1 MYEMEI
7 LIIGSLIAAIVI
19 ILLSLAVKK
28 VNQYEK
34 GIVERFNAYEKMV
47 DPGLRIITPFVERI
61 LRVNMREQVIDVPPQ
76 EIITEDNV
84 VVTIDAVIYYQ
95 VVDAKLAIYEIEDFE
110 LAIVKLAQTTLRN
123 IVGEMSL
130 DVCLTSREKINVE
143 LRRVLD
149 QATDK
154 WGTKVNRIELQRIDP
169 PADIQTA
176 MHKQKTAEQE
186 RRQLR
191 LLATGRKEAA
201 EQEKQGAILKAQG
214 AKTSAI
220 LEAEGEARAVELV
233 AEAQAKAIKA
243 VSESANAYFK
253 ENAQL
258 NKKLDVIRDTFSQQ
272 TKIVVPASADILNVI
287 GLDGATVIP
296 VKKEN
301 KQNEAAA
308 TTEEGAPLWLQFF
321 IRLFRCFS

>member
-1 MYEMEI
+1 
-7 LIIGSLIAAIVI
+7 
-19 ILLSLAVKK
+19 
-28 VNQYEK
+28 
-34 GIVERFNAYEKMV
+34 
-47 DPGLRIITPFVERI
+47 
-61 LRVNMREQVIDVPPQ
+61 MREQVIDVPPQ

-95 VVDAKLAIYEIEDFE
+95 VIDPKRAIYEIEDFE

-169 PADIQTA
+169 PADIQQA

-186 RRQLR
+186 RRQIR
-191 LLATGRKEAA
+191 LLATGRKEASA
-201 EQEKQGAILKAQG
+201 QDKEGTILKAQG
-214 AKTSAI
+214 EKASAI
-220 LEAEGEARAVELV
+220 LTAEGEAKSIELV
-233 AEAQAKAIKA
+233 AQAQAEA
-243 VSESANAYFK
+243 VKVISEAANQYFK

-258 NKKLDVIRDTFSQQ
+258 NKRLDVIRDTFSQQ
-272 TKIVVPASADILNVI
+272 TKIVVPSSADILNVL
-287 GLDGATVIP
+287 GLEGTPVIP
-296 VKKEN
+296 LKQTAKKTEN
-301 KQNEAAA
+301 ETMNQGQEA
-308 TTEEGAPLWLQFF
+308 
-321 IRLFRCFS
+321 RM

>member
-1 MYEMEI
+1 MYELEI
-7 LIIGSLIAAIVI
+7 IIGLFIAAF
-19 ILLSLAVKK
+19 ILFILSLSMKK

-34 GIVERFNAYEKMV
+34 GIVERFNAYEKTV
-47 DPGLRIITPFVERI
+47 EPGLRIITPFVKRI
-61 LRVNMREQVIDVPPQ
+61 YRVNMREQVIDVPPQ

-95 VVDAKLAIYEIEDFE
+95 VIDAKRAIYEIEDFE

-143 LRRVLD
+143 LRSVLD

-169 PADIQTA
+169 PADIQLA

-201 EQEKQGAILKAQG
+201 EQEKQGTILKAQG
-214 AKTSAI
+214 AKQSAI

-233 AEAQAKAIKA
+233 ADAQAKAIKA

-272 TKIVVPASADILNVI
+272 TKIVVPANSDILNVI
-287 GLDGATVIP
+287 GLEGTTVLPIN
-296 VKKEN
+296 KEA
-301 KQNEAAA
+301 KQNADA
-308 TTEEGAPLWLQFF
+308 
-321 IRLFRCFS
+321 SSK

>member
-1 MYEMEI
+1 MSELTI
-7 LIIGSLIAAIVI
+7 VLLVVVVIVVIAAI
-19 ILLSLAVKK
+19 LFFMSLKK

-34 GIVERFNAYEKMV
+34 GLVERFNAYEKTV
-47 DPGLRIITPFVERI
+47 EPGLRVIVPFVERI
-61 LRVNMREQVIDVPPQ
+61 YRVNMREQVIDVPPQ

-84 VVTIDAVIYYQ
+84 VVTIDAIIYYQ
-95 VVDAKLAIYEIEDFE
+95 VIDARRALYEIEDFE

-130 DVCLTSREKINVE
+130 DVALTSREKINVD
-143 LRRVLD
+143 LRTVLD

-169 PADIQTA
+169 PQDIQTA

-201 EQEKQGAILKAQG
+201 EQEKLGAILKAQG
-214 AKTSAI
+214 EKQSAI
-220 LEAEGEARAVELV
+220 LNAEGQAKSVELV

-243 VSESANAYFK
+243 VSEAANQYFK
-253 ENAQL
+253 DNAQL

-272 TKIVVPASADILNVI
+272 TKVIVPSNADVLNVLGLEGSAVVP
-287 GLDGATVIP
+287 
-296 VKKEN
+296 VKTGQ
-301 KQNEAAA
+301 KQTSNDAG
-308 TTEEGAPLWLQFF
+308 T
-321 IRLFRCFS
+321 

>member
-1 MYEMEI
+1 MFDLGI
-7 LIIGSLIAAIVI
+7 TIGIIGSVIVFI
-19 ILLSLAVKK
+19 VLFLLSFALKK

-34 GIVERFNAYEKMV
+34 GLVERFNAYEKTV
-47 DPGLRIITPFVERI
+47 DPGLRIITPFIERMY
-61 LRVNMREQVIDVPPQ
+61 RVNMREQVIDVPPQ

-95 VVDAKLAIYEIEDFE
+95 VVDAKRALYEIEDFE

-143 LRRVLD
+143 LRSVLD

-169 PADIQTA
+169 PQDIQTA

-201 EQEKQGAILKAQG
+201 EQEKAAAILRAQGEKVSVILKAEG
-214 AKTSAI
+214 DAK
-220 LEAEGEARAVELV
+220 AVELV

-243 VSESANAYFK
+243 VSESANQYFK

-258 NKKLDVIRDTFSQQ
+258 NKRLDVVRDTFSQQ

-287 GLDGATVIP
+287 GLEGAAVIP
-296 VKKEN
+296 VKN
-301 KQNEAAA
+301 KS
-308 TTEEGAPLWLQFF
+308 TEMQHAVE
-321 IRLFRCFS
+321 

>member
-1 MYEMEI
+1 MNKMLEI
-7 LIIGSLIAAIVI
+7 GLLIGSLIAVIVI
-19 ILLSLAVKK
+19 FLLALSVKK

-34 GIVERFNAYEKMV
+34 GIVEKFNAYEKMV
-47 DPGLRIITPFVERI
+47 DPGLRLITPFVERI

-95 VVDAKLAIYEIEDFE
+95 VVDAKLALYEIEDFE

-143 LRRVLD
+143 LRSVLD

-201 EQEKQGAILKAQG
+201 EQEKQAAILKAQG
-214 AKTSAI
+214 EKASAI
-220 LEAEGEARAVELV
+220 LQAEGQAKAVELV

-243 VSESANAYFK
+243 VSESANQFFK

-287 GLDGATVIP
+287 GLDGATVVP
-296 VKKEN
+296 VKTGN
-301 KQNEAAA
+301 KQNEA
-308 TTEEGAPLWLQFF
+308 TT
-321 IRLFRCFS
+321 

>member
-1 MYEMEI
+1 MSLEI
-7 LIIGSLIAAIVI
+7 TVGVLGFAII
-19 ILLSLAVKK
+19 ILALVLLTQSAKK
-28 VNQYEK
+28 INQYEK
-34 GIVERFNAYEKMV
+34 GLVERFNAYEKTV
-47 DPGLRIITPFVERI
+47 DPGLRFITPFIERVY
-61 LRVNMREQVIDVPPQ
+61 RVNMREQVIDVPPQ

-95 VVDAKLAIYEIEDFE
+95 VVDAKRALYEIEDFE

-143 LRRVLD
+143 LRGVLD

-201 EQEKQGAILKAQG
+201 EQEKQAAILKAQG
-214 AKTSAI
+214 EKASAI
-220 LEAEGEARAVELV
+220 LKAEGDARAVELV
-233 AEAQAKAIKA
+233 ADAQAKAIKA
-243 VSESANAYFK
+243 VSESANQYFK

-258 NKKLDVIRDTFSQQ
+258 NKRLDVVRDTFSQQ
-272 TKIVVPASADILNVI
+272 TKIVVPASADVLNVI
-287 GLDGATVIP
+287 GLEGATVIP
-296 VKKEN
+296 VKSKEASAS
-301 KQNEAAA
+301 K
-308 TTEEGAPLWLQFF
+308 
-321 IRLFRCFS
+321 

>member
-1 MYEMEI
+1 MYELE
-7 LIIGSLIAAIVI
+7 LTIIGIVI
-19 ILLSLAVKK
+19 AVIVLILFSMSLKK

-34 GIVERFNAYEKMV
+34 GLVERFNAYEKTV
-47 DPGLRIITPFVERI
+47 EPGLRVITPFVER
-61 LRVNMREQVIDVPPQ
+61 LYRVNMREQVIDVPPQ

-84 VVTIDAVIYYQ
+84 LVTIDAVIYYQ
-95 VVDAKLAIYEIEDFE
+95 VIDARRALYEIEDFE

-143 LRRVLD
+143 LRTVLD

-154 WGTKVNRIELQRIDP
+154 WGTKVNRIELQKIDP
-169 PADIQTA
+169 PNDIQTA

-214 AKTSAI
+214 EKQAAI
-220 LEAEGEARAVELV
+220 LNAEGQAKAVELV

-243 VSESANAYFK
+243 VSESANLYFK

-258 NKKLDVIRDTFSQQ
+258 NKRLDVVRDTFSQQ
-272 TKIVVPASADILNVI
+272 TKIVVPASADVLNVI
-287 GLDGATVIP
+287 GLEGTTVLP
-296 VKKEN
+296 VKSEQ
-301 KQNEAAA
+301 KQA
-308 TTEEGAPLWLQFF
+308 TA
-321 IRLFRCFS
+321 SK

>member
-1 MYEMEI
+1 MYELEI
-7 LIIGSLIAAIVI
+7 TLAIIGFVIAIVVLM
-19 ILLSLAVKK
+19 LLSLGIKK

-34 GIVERFNAYEKMV
+34 GLVERFNAYEKTV
-47 DPGLRIITPFVERI
+47 DPGLRLITPFIER
-61 LRVNMREQVIDVPPQ
+61 LYRVNMREQVIDVPPQ

-95 VVDAKLAIYEIEDFE
+95 VIDPKRALYEIEDFE

-130 DVCLTSREKINVE
+130 DVALTSREKINVD
-143 LRRVLD
+143 LRSVLD

-169 PADIQTA
+169 PQDIQTA

-201 EQEKQGAILKAQG
+201 EQERQGAILKAQG
-214 AKTSAI
+214 EKTSAI
-220 LEAEGEARAVELV
+220 LKAEGEAKAVELV
-233 AEAQAKAIKA
+233 ADAQAKAIKA
-243 VSESANAYFK
+243 VSESANLYFK

-258 NKKLDVIRDTFSQQ
+258 NKKLDVVRDTFSQQ
-272 TKIVVPASADILNVI
+272 TKIIVPSSADILNVI
-287 GLDGATVIP
+287 GLEGATVVP
-296 VKKEN
+296 VKT
-301 KQNEAAA
+301 KQNEAAK
-308 TTEEGAPLWLQFF
+308 TM
-321 IRLFRCFS
+321 

>member
-1 MYEMEI
+1 MYDLEI
-7 LIIGSLIAAIVI
+7 TIGIIGFLIAFIVLF
-19 ILLSLAVKK
+19 LLSFSLKK

-34 GIVERFNAYEKMV
+34 GLVERFNAYEKTV
-47 DPGLRIITPFVERI
+47 DPGLRIITPFIERMY
-61 LRVNMREQVIDVPPQ
+61 RVNMREQVIDVPPQ

-95 VVDAKLAIYEIEDFE
+95 VVDAKRALYEIEDFE

-143 LRRVLD
+143 LRSVLD

-169 PADIQTA
+169 PQDIQTA

-201 EQEKQGAILKAQG
+201 EQEKAAAILKAQG
-214 AKTSAI
+214 EKVAAI
-220 LEAEGEARAVELV
+220 FKAEGDAKAVELV

-243 VSESANAYFK
+243 VSESANQYFK

-258 NKKLDVIRDTFSQQ
+258 NKRLDVVRDTFSQQ

-287 GLDGATVIP
+287 GLEGATVIP
-296 VKKEN
+296 VKN
-301 KQNEAAA
+301 K
-308 TTEEGAPLWLQFF
+308 TTETATG
-321 IRLFRCFS
+321 S

>member
-1 MYEMEI
+1 MSELTI
-7 LIIGSLIAAIVI
+7 VLIAVVVIVVIAAI
-19 ILLSLAVKK
+19 LFFMSLKK

-34 GIVERFNAYEKMV
+34 GLVERFNAYEKTV
-47 DPGLRIITPFVERI
+47 EPGLRVIVPFVERI
-61 LRVNMREQVIDVPPQ
+61 YRVNMREQVRDVPPQ

-84 VVTIDAVIYYQ
+84 VVTIDAIIYYQ
-95 VVDAKLAIYEIEDFE
+95 VIDARRALYEIEDFE

-130 DVCLTSREKINVE
+130 DVALTSREKINVD
-143 LRRVLD
+143 LRTVLD

-169 PADIQTA
+169 PQDIQTA

-201 EQEKQGAILKAQG
+201 EQEKLGAILKAQG
-214 AKTSAI
+214 EKQSAI
-220 LEAEGEARAVELV
+220 LNAEGQAKSVELV

-243 VSESANAYFK
+243 VSEAANQYFK
-253 ENAQL
+253 DNAQL

-272 TKIVVPASADILNVI
+272 TKVIVPSNADVLNVLGLEGSAVVP
-287 GLDGATVIP
+287 
-296 VKKEN
+296 VKTGQ
-301 KQNEAAA
+301 KQTSNDAG
-308 TTEEGAPLWLQFF
+308 T
-321 IRLFRCFS
+321 

>member
-1 MYEMEI
+1 MSELGIII
-7 LIIGSLIAAIVI
+7 LIIIAIA
-19 ILLSLAVKK
+19 LAVILAIAKMSLKK

-34 GIVERFNAYEKMV
+34 GLVERFNAYEKTV
-47 DPGLRIITPFVERI
+47 EPGLRVIVPFVEK
-61 LRVNMREQVIDVPPQ
+61 LYRVNMREQIIDVPPQ
-76 EIITEDNV
+76 AIITEDNV

-95 VVDAKLAIYEIEDFE
+95 VIDARRALYEIEDFE

-130 DVCLTSREKINVE
+130 DVTLTSREKINID
-143 LRRVLD
+143 LRKVLD

-169 PADIQTA
+169 PQDIQTA

-201 EQEKQGAILKAQG
+201 EQEKQAAILKAQG
-214 AKTSAI
+214 EKQSSI
-220 LEAEGEARAVELV
+220 LSAEGEARSVELI
-233 AEAQAKAIKA
+233 ADAQAKAIKL
-243 VSESANAYFK
+243 VSESANQHFR

-258 NKKLDVIRDTFSQQ
+258 NKRLDVIRDTFSQQ
-272 TKIVVPASADILNVI
+272 TKVIVPSNADVLNVL
-287 GLDGATVIP
+287 GLEGASVLP
-296 VKKEN
+296 VKTTTATAQKQSDNKE
-301 KQNEAAA
+301 
-308 TTEEGAPLWLQFF
+308 
-321 IRLFRCFS
+321 

>member
-1 MYEMEI
+1 MYELEI
-7 LIIGSLIAAIVI
+7 LIIGLVAAGIVLLVLSMSL
-19 ILLSLAVKK
+19 KK

-34 GIVERFNAYEKMV
+34 GLVERFNAYEKTV
-47 DPGLRIITPFVERI
+47 DPGLRVITPFVER
-61 LRVNMREQVIDVPPQ
+61 LYRVNMREQVIDVPPQ

-95 VVDAKLAIYEIEDFE
+95 VVDAKRAIYEIEDFE

-130 DVCLTSREKINVE
+130 DIALTSREKINVD
-143 LRRVLD
+143 LRSVLD

-201 EQEKQGAILKAQG
+201 EQERQGAILKAQG
-214 AKTSAI
+214 EKTSAI
-220 LEAEGEARAVELV
+220 LKAEGEAQAVELV
-233 AEAQAKAIKA
+233 AEAQAKAIKS
-243 VSESANAYFK
+243 VSESANQYFK

-272 TKIVVPASADILNVI
+272 TKIVVPSSADILNVI

-296 VKKEN
+296 LKTDT
-301 KQNEAAA
+301 KQSA
-308 TTEEGAPLWLQFF
+308 TATGK
-321 IRLFRCFS
+321 

>member
-1 MYEMEI
+1 MYEVE
-7 LIIGSLIAAIVI
+7 LAIIGLVVTALVL
-19 ILLSLAVKK
+19 ILLSMSIKK

-34 GIVERFNAYEKMV
+34 GIVERFNAYEKTV
-47 DPGLRIITPFVERI
+47 EPGLRMIVPFAERI

-84 VVTIDAVIYYQ
+84 VVTIDAIIYYQ
-95 VVDAKLAIYEIEDFE
+95 VIDAKRALYEIEDFE

-123 IVGEMSL
+123 IVGEMTL
-130 DVCLTSREKINVE
+130 DVALTSREKINVD
-143 LRRVLD
+143 LRSVLD

-169 PADIQTA
+169 PQDIQIA

-201 EQEKQGAILKAQG
+201 EQEKAGAILKAQG
-214 AKTSAI
+214 EKQAAI
-220 LEAEGEARAVELV
+220 LQAEGEAKAVELV
-233 AEAQAKAIKA
+233 ADAQAKAIKA
-243 VSESANAYFK
+243 VSEAANQYFK

-258 NKKLDVIRDTFSQQ
+258 NKRLDVIRDTFSQQ
-272 TKIVVPASADILNVI
+272 TKIVVPSSSDILNVI
-287 GLDGATVIP
+287 GLEGATVLPIKSEQ
-296 VKKEN
+296 KKN
-301 KQNEAAA
+301 DTA
-308 TTEEGAPLWLQFF
+308 
-321 IRLFRCFS
+321 SD

>member
-1 MYEMEI
+1 MYEEI
-7 LIIGSLIAAIVI
+7 LLVAAIIILVVA
-19 ILLSLAVKK
+19 ILLSMGIKK
-28 VNQYEK
+28 VNQYER
-34 GIVERFNAYEKMV
+34 GLVERWNAYEKTV
-47 DPGLRIITPFVERI
+47 DPGLRYIVPFAQRI
-61 LRVNMREQVIDVPPQ
+61 FRVNMREQVIDVPPQ

-84 VVTIDAVIYYQ
+84 VVTIDAVVYYQ
-95 VVDAKLAIYEIEDFE
+95 IMDPKKALYEIEDFE

-130 DVCLTSREKINVE
+130 DIALTSREKINVD
-143 LRRVLD
+143 LRSVLD
-149 QATDK
+149 QATAK
-154 WGTKVNRIELQRIDP
+154 WGAKVNRIELQRIDP

-201 EQEKQGAILKAQG
+201 EQERQGTILKAQG
-214 AKTSAI
+214 EKTSAI
-220 LEAEGEARAVELV
+220 LKAEGEARAVELV
-233 AEAQAKAIKA
+233 ADAQAKAIKA

-272 TKIVVPASADILNVI
+272 TKIVVPSSADILNVI
-287 GLDGATVIP
+287 GLDGATVLP
-296 VKKEN
+296 VKTAA
-301 KQNEAAA
+301 KQNEAEAK
-308 TTEEGAPLWLQFF
+308 
-321 IRLFRCFS
+321 R

>member
-1 MYEMEI
+1 MYEIE
-7 LIIGSLIAAIVI
+7 LSIIGLVIVAIIV
-19 ILLSLAVKK
+19 ILLSMSIRK

-34 GIVERFNAYEKMV
+34 GLVERFNAYEKTV
-47 DPGLRIITPFVERI
+47 EPGLRIITPFMERM

-95 VVDAKLAIYEIEDFE
+95 VVDAKRALYEIEDFE

-143 LRRVLD
+143 LRSVLD

-201 EQEKQGAILKAQG
+201 AQEKEGAILKAQG
-214 AKTSAI
+214 EKASAI
-220 LEAEGEARAVELV
+220 LKAEGEARAVELV
-233 AEAQAKAIKA
+233 AEAQAKAIKS
-243 VSESANAYFK
+243 VSESANLYFK

-272 TKIVVPASADILNVI
+272 TKIVVPSSADILNVI
-287 GLDGATVIP
+287 GLEGATVLP
-296 VKKEN
+296 VKTAS
-301 KQNEAAA
+301 KQNETAAKKQSG
-308 TTEEGAPLWLQFF
+308 E
-321 IRLFRCFS
+321 

>member
-1 MYEMEI
+1 MSVFE
-7 LIIGSLIAAIVI
+7 I
-19 ILLSLAVKK
+19 ILLVLAIVAVVIIAVAKMSLKK

-34 GIVERFNAYEKMV
+34 GLVERFNAYEKTV
-47 DPGLRIITPFVERI
+47 EPGLRVIVPFVER
-61 LRVNMREQVIDVPPQ
+61 LYRVNMREQVIDVPPQ
-76 EIITEDNV
+76 AIITEDNV

-95 VVDAKLAIYEIEDFE
+95 VIDAKRALYEIEDFE

-130 DVCLTSREKINVE
+130 DITLTSREKINID
-143 LRRVLD
+143 LRKVLD

-169 PADIQTA
+169 PQDIQTA

-201 EQEKQGAILKAQG
+201 EQEKQAAILKAQG
-214 AKTSAI
+214 EKQSSI
-220 LEAEGEARAVELV
+220 LSAEGEARSVELI
-233 AEAQAKAIKA
+233 ADAQAKAIKI
-243 VSESANAYFK
+243 VSESANQHFR

-258 NKKLDVIRDTFSQQ
+258 NKRLDVIRDTFSQQ
-272 TKIVVPASADILNVI
+272 TKVIVPSNADVLNVI
-287 GLDGATVIP
+287 GLEGTSVLP
-296 VKKEN
+296 VKTITSQ
-301 KQNEAAA
+301 KQS
-308 TTEEGAPLWLQFF
+308 TDDKQ
-321 IRLFRCFS
+321 

>member
-1 MYEMEI
+1 MYEE
-7 LIIGSLIAAIVI
+7 I
-19 ILLSLAVKK
+19 ILALAVVLLVAILLLSMGMKR
-28 VNQYEK
+28 VNQYER
-34 GIVERFNAYEKMV
+34 GIVERFNAYEKTM
-47 DPGLRIITPFVERI
+47 DPGLRYIVAFVQRI

-95 VVDAKLAIYEIEDFE
+95 VVDARRALYEIEDFE

-143 LRRVLD
+143 LRSVLD

-191 LLATGRKEAA
+191 LLATGRKEGA
-201 EQEKQGAILKAQG
+201 EKEKQGAILKAQG
-214 AKTSAI
+214 AKQSAI
-220 LEAEGEARAVELV
+220 LQAEGEARAVELV
-233 AEAQAKAIKA
+233 AEAQAKAIKS
-243 VSESANAYFK
+243 VSEAANLYFK
-253 ENAQL
+253 DNAQG
-258 NKKLDVIRDTFSQQ
+258 NKKLDVIRDTFSHQ
-272 TKIVVPASADILNVI
+272 TKIVIPSSADILNVI
-287 GLDGATVIP
+287 GLEGATIVPI
-296 VKKEN
+296 KQKEAETPS
-301 KQNEAAA
+301 K
-308 TTEEGAPLWLQFF
+308 
-321 IRLFRCFS
+321 

>member
-1 MYEMEI
+1 MYELEI
-7 LIIGSLIAAIVI
+7 AIGIISIVIAIVI
-19 ILLSLAVKK
+19 LVLLSLSVKK

-34 GIVERFNAYEKMV
+34 GLVERFNAYKKTV
-47 DPGLRIITPFVERI
+47 DPGLRIITPVIERMY
-61 LRVNMREQVIDVPPQ
+61 RVNMREQVIDVPPQ

-95 VVDAKLAIYEIEDFE
+95 VMDAKRALYEIEDFE

-143 LRRVLD
+143 LRSVLD

-201 EQEKQGAILKAQG
+201 EQERQGTILKAQG
-214 AKTSAI
+214 EKTSAI
-220 LEAEGEARAVELV
+220 LKAEGEARAVELV
-233 AEAQAKAIKA
+233 ADAQAKAIKA

-272 TKIVVPASADILNVI
+272 TKIVVPSSADILNVI
-287 GLDGATVIP
+287 GLEGATVVPI
-296 VKKEN
+296 KTKNDETSMS
-301 KQNEAAA
+301 K
-308 TTEEGAPLWLQFF
+308 
-321 IRLFRCFS
+321 

>member
-1 MYEMEI
+1 MKKMYNLEI
-7 LIIGSLIAAIVI
+7 TIGIIGFIIAFIVLV
-19 ILLSLAVKK
+19 LLSFALKK

-34 GIVERFNAYEKMV
+34 GLVERFNAYEKTV
-47 DPGLRIITPFVERI
+47 DPGLRIITPFIERMY
-61 LRVNMREQVIDVPPQ
+61 RVNMREQVIDVPPQ

-95 VVDAKLAIYEIEDFE
+95 VVDAKRALYEIEDFE

-143 LRRVLD
+143 LRSVLD

-169 PADIQTA
+169 PQDIQTA

-201 EQEKQGAILKAQG
+201 EQEKAATILKAQG
-214 AKTSAI
+214 EKAAAI
-220 LEAEGEARAVELV
+220 LKAEGDAKAVELV

-243 VSESANAYFK
+243 VSESANQYFK

-258 NKKLDVIRDTFSQQ
+258 NKRLDVVRDTFSQQ

-287 GLDGATVIP
+287 GLEGAAVIP
-296 VKKEN
+296 VKN
-301 KQNEAAA
+301 KNTETA
-308 TTEEGAPLWLQFF
+308 T
-321 IRLFRCFS
+321 SS

>member
-1 MYEMEI
+1 MYEIE
-7 LIIGSLIAAIVI
+7 LTIIGVVI
-19 ILLSLAVKK
+19 TAVVLFLLSLALKK

-34 GIVERFNAYEKMV
+34 GLVERFNAYERTV
-47 DPGLRIITPFVERI
+47 EPGLHVITPFVKRI
-61 LRVNMREQVIDVPPQ
+61 YRVNMREQVIDVPPQ

-95 VVDAKLAIYEIEDFE
+95 VIDARRALYEIEDFE

-130 DVCLTSREKINVE
+130 DIALTSREKINVD
-143 LRRVLD
+143 LRSVLD

-169 PADIQTA
+169 PQDIQTA

-214 AKTSAI
+214 EKQAAI
-220 LEAEGEARAVELV
+220 LSAEGQARAVELV
-233 AEAQAKAIKA
+233 ADAQAKAIKA
-243 VSESANAYFK
+243 VSEAANAYFK

-272 TKIVVPASADILNVI
+272 TKVIVPASADVLNVL
-287 GLDGATVIP
+287 GL
-296 VKKEN
+296 
-301 KQNEAAA
+301 
-308 TTEEGAPLWLQFF
+308 EGAAVVPIKADQKQATQ
-321 IRLFRCFS
+321 S